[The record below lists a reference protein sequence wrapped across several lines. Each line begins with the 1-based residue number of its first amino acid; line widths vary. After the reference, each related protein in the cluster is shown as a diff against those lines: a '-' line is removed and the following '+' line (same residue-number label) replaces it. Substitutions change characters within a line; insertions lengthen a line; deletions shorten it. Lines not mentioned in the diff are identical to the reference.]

1 LRIRW
6 RGAIVARTGMNAR
19 LVEASVLLGA
29 SALTV
34 WLFLCARWCAEA
46 DVRRGLLE
54 AKGGHRLWD
63 AAIAAQRRPE
73 AWIHDE
79 AACEAVMQHLRR
91 DPYSRRCCL
100 WLGPNLH
107 AHRPEIWEMLCAEIQ
122 STSEDRAYDALMVL
136 PRMGGPVPEPIVD
149 DLWNWCVRLDRSNSG
164 LRFLVEL
171 FVAGIESTAAGKQM
185 LLRKWQAASYAER
198 LQLVAL
204 GILDPERRWQPAAK

>member
-1 LRIRW
+1 
-6 RGAIVARTGMNAR
+6 MNTC

-34 WLFLCARWCAEA
+34 WLYGCAREGSAAEL
-46 DVRRGLLE
+46 RQ
-54 AKGGHRLWD
+54 RLMQASGPRLYWAAVD
-63 AAIAAQRRPE
+63 ASRWPG

-122 STSEDRAYDALMVL
+122 STSEDRADDALMVL

-149 DLWNWCVRLDRSNSG
+149 ELWNWCVHHKESSSKRL
-164 LRFLVEL
+164 LAEM
-171 FVAGIESTAAGKQM
+171 FVAGIESTAAGKQQ
-185 LLRKWQAASYAER
+185 LLRKWQAASDAER

-204 GILDPERRWQPAAK
+204 GITDPERRWQSAAR

>member
-1 LRIRW
+1 
-6 RGAIVARTGMNAR
+6 MNAR

-34 WLFLCARWCAEA
+34 WLYGCAREGSAAEL
-46 DVRRGLLE
+46 RQ
-54 AKGGHRLWD
+54 RLMQASGARLYWAAVD
-63 AAIAAQRRPE
+63 ATRWPE

-100 WLGPNLH
+100 RLGPYLH
-107 AHRPEIWEMLCAEIQ
+107 AHRQEIWEMLCAEIQ
-122 STSEDRAYDALMVL
+122 STSEDRAYDALKVL

-185 LLRKWQAASYAER
+185 LLRKWQAASDTER
-198 LQLVAL
+198 QHLVVL
-204 GILDPERRWQPAAK
+204 GITDPERRWQPATK